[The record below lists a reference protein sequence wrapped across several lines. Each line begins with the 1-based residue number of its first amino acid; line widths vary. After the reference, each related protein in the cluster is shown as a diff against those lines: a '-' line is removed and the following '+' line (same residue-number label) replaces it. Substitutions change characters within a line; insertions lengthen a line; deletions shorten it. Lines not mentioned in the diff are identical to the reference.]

1 MLHPKYERSLVL
13 IKPDGVQ
20 RSLIGEIIKRF
31 EQTGLKLCALKIIIA
46 TSEQSFEH
54 YYKED
59 EWFQKVG
66 EKTIDIKKQKNEP
79 VKKNASEYGKEIQK
93 ALVDFLTA
101 GPIVVMIW
109 QGNKACGIIRKI
121 VGTTEPLSSDVG
133 TLRGD
138 FTIDSYQI
146 ANLDN
151 RAVRNL
157 IHASESPEEA
167 EREIKIWFSE
177 NEILKYNLVQDKI
190 LYDIN
195 LDGIKE

>member
-1 MLHPKYERSLVL
+1 MQHPKKERSLVL

-31 EQTGLKLCALKIIIA
+31 EQTGLKLCALKILNA
-46 TSEQSFEH
+46 TEEQSFEH
-54 YYKED
+54 YYKENK
-59 EWFQKVG
+59 WFEKVG
-66 EKTIDIKKQKNEP
+66 RKTIDNKKEKGENIN
-79 VKKNASEYGKEIQK
+79 KNAIEYGKEIQS

-101 GPIVVMIW
+101 GPIVCMVW
-109 QGNKACGIIRKI
+109 QGNAVCGVIRKI
-121 VGTTEPLSSDVG
+121 VGGTEPLTSDVG
-133 TLRGD
+133 TIRGD
-138 FTIDSYQI
+138 FTIDSYGL
-146 ANLDN
+146 ANSDD

-157 IHASESPEEA
+157 IHASENPEEA

-190 LYDIN
+190 LYDVN